1 MRELAM
7 FQDCPCSG
15 RNLPRLVQPAMMAY
29 LAKEDLHGYRLLDML
44 KQEPAFHEQPPDQAG
59 VYRIL
64 RNMEQEGLVESAWDT
79 EGAGPARKRYRL
91 TERGRSCLREWRR
104 TLTDYQAGIAA
115 LIRLL
120 PDD

>member
-29 LAKEDLHGYRLLDML
+29 LAKEDLHGYRMLELL
-44 KQEPAFHEQPPDQAG
+44 KREAAFHEQPPDQAG
-59 VYRIL
+59 VYRVL

>member
-15 RNLPRLVQPAMMAY
+15 KNLPRLLQPAMMAY
-29 LAKEDLHGYRLLDML
+29 LAQEDLHGYRLLDML
-44 KQEPAFHEQPPDQAG
+44 KQEPAFRDLPPDQAG

-64 RNMEQEGLVESAWDT
+64 RNMEQDELVAGAWDT
-79 EGAGPARKRYRL
+79 EGSGPARKRYRL

-104 TLTDYQAGIAA
+104 TLTEYQATVAA
-115 LIRLL
+115 IIKLL
-120 PDD
+120 PDE